1 MQIVDRHQML
11 TISPLWRLGFR
22 PFFLAGS
29 TLALLAIPLWL
40 AAFFGLFADWQPT
53 GGWLAWHRHEMVFGF
68 AVAIIAGFLLTAVQ
82 TWTGRVGLS
91 GKPLIALTAVWF
103 AARLGWLLDLPP
115 LILLPLEL
123 AFLPAVA
130 VLMAQ
135 SLWAVK
141 QSRNYPV
148 VLVLSLLAAADA
160 VVMAGLVTTN
170 EDWQLRGVLAALW
183 LMIALI
189 GLIGGRVIPFFTQRG
204 LRKPT
209 AIAPWPLLDNALL
222 IGTLLLA
229 VCYALGLGNT
239 PQLGLAGLLIV
250 IATGHGVRWL
260 RWHDVGL
267 WRVPLLWSLYLA
279 YLWLIVGML
288 GVALWHLGVLTTI
301 SPAFHALTMG
311 AVSGM
316 ILAMIA
322 RVTLGHTGRPLQ
334 EPAAMSLA
342 FTLFHVGVAV
352 RVFGVMGW
360 PIVALCV
367 AASCW
372 ALAFALYLW
381 YYAPMLSQA
390 RIDGN
395 MG

>member
-1 MQIVDRHQML
+1 VQIVDRHQML